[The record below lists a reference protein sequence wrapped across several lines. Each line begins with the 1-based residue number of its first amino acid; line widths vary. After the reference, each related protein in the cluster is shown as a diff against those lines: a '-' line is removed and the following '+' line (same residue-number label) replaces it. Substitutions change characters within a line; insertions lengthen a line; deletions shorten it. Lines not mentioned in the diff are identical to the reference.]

1 MTNLRDALNPIEPI
15 DSKKK
20 FYISEIMMLKSIIAL
35 LVLTFLLLNEMQAS
49 NKEVRHLKAKPRTLE
64 NNPNEF
70 LVGATNRL

>member
-49 NKEVRHLKAKPRTLE
+49 NKEVRHLKSD
-64 NNPNEF
+64 
-70 LVGATNRL
+70 LVSRPIEIKNINLLSVK

>member
-49 NKEVRHLKAKPRTLE
+49 NKEVRHLKRY
-64 NNPNEF
+64 
-70 LVGATNRL
+70 LVSRPIEIKNINLLSVK